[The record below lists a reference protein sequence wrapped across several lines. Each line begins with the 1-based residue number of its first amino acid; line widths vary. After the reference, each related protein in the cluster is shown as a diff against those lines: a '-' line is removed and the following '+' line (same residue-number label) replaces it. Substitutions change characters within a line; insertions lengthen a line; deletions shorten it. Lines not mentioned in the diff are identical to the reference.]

1 MYDINKDNFL
11 SFSSLLEEFKNT
23 YNESIILDLNT
34 SHIID
39 NSYKFDNLDI
49 NVFNSLSLDSLVE
62 LSTIKS
68 EVDELTKILPSMD
81 EDIELLDL

>member
-11 SFSSLLEEFKNT
+11 SFSALLEEFKST
-23 YNESIILDLNT
+23 YNESIILELNT
-34 SHIID
+34 SHITD

>member
-11 SFSSLLEEFKNT
+11 SFSSLLEEFKST
-23 YNESIILDLNT
+23 YNESIILELST
-34 SHIID
+34 SHILD

-49 NVFNSLSLDSLVE
+49 NVFNSLSLNNLIE

>member
-11 SFSSLLEEFKNT
+11 SFSAMLEEFKNT
-23 YNESIILDLNT
+23 YNESIILDLST
-34 SHIID
+34 SHIMD

-81 EDIELLDL
+81 EDLELLDL

>member
-1 MYDINKDNFL
+1 
-11 SFSSLLEEFKNT
+11 LLEEFKST
-23 YNESIILDLNT
+23 YNESIILELST
-34 SHIID
+34 SHILD

-49 NVFNSLSLDSLVE
+49 NVFNSLSLNNLIE